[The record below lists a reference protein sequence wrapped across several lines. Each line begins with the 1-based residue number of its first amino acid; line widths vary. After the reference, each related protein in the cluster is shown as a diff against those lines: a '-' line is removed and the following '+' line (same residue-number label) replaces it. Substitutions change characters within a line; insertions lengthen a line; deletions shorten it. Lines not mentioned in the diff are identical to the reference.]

1 MIMSMI
7 MMITITIVIII
18 VISIVIMITMIRMII
33 TMIITVINSD
43 DHNIQMIQLTRF
55 ALDSGRSL
63 CRGSLGRLATGCSIS
78 MDQAP
83 QLLRGLAAQ
92 LCQNLSHYVWR
103 GSFDRQK
110 L

>member
-1 MIMSMI
+1 ML
-7 MMITITIVIII
+7 
-18 VISIVIMITMIRMII
+18 
-33 TMIITVINSD
+33 
-43 DHNIQMIQLTRF
+43 HNQDLMVGSKLLVHVCGDIQMIQLTCF

-78 MDQAP
+78 MDQGA

-103 GSFDRQK
+103 GSSDRQK